1 MEAEDTSMVVVG
13 TTIRAMAMATATG
26 MAMDTTL
33 LTVTVL
39 SGTPSSVP
47 VWSLKYVNR

>member
-13 TTIRAMAMATATG
+13 TTIRAMAMAT
-26 MAMDTTL
+26 AMDTTL